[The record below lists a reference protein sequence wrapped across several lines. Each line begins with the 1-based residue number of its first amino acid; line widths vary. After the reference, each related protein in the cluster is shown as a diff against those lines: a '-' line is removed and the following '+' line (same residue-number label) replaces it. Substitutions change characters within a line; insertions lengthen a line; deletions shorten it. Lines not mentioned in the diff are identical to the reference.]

1 MRDKTVRIRITV
13 VAILVSIVPF
23 IAISCKK
30 QKPVAST
37 EAPKPGTSSY
47 SDNAKQQKL
56 DATTLAMQGWKL
68 SIEEVKELEEKLE
81 ANPEDLI
88 SRTKLLGWYSQ
99 KRFSSESARKGRH
112 KHILW
117 LIRNHADAQITGTPE
132 AALDPVLDEEVYYQ
146 AKKLWLKQTEAY
158 RTNTAVL
165 GNAANFFLI
174 HDRKI
179 AEELLK
185 KAQTLEPKNPKW
197 PERLGHL
204 YSLGLSYK
212 SAESKTE
219 IAAQALRQLE
229 RSLTATTSERE
240 KFYKLA
246 DLAKMAFEA
255 DDVKKAENYANELLA
270 QAVQYKNDWNYGNAI
285 HHGNLVLGRIA
296 LKSGDLEKAKQ
307 YLIKAGKTSG
317 SPQLNSFGPNM
328 ALAKELLE
336 KNEREVVIQYFE
348 LCGNFWKMGQD
359 RLKNWTALVKEGQI
373 PDFRGNLQY

>member
-30 QKPVAST
+30 KESNARK
-37 EAPKPGTSSY
+37 EAPEPTRTRY
-47 SDNAKQQKL
+47 SDDSEEKRP
-56 DATTLAMQGWKL
+56 DATMLAMQGRKL
-68 SIEEVKELEEKLE
+68 SSEEVKKLEERLI
-81 ANPEDLI
+81 ANPDDLI
-88 SRTKLLGWYSQ
+88 LRTKLLGWYSD
-99 KRFSSESARKGRH
+99 KRFFSEPARKARQ

-117 LIRNHADAQITGTPE
+117 LIQNHADAQITGTHE
-132 AALDPVLDEEVYYQ
+132 ADLDPILDKEVYYE
-146 AKKLWLKQTEAY
+146 AKKLWLKQVEAHKKS
-158 RTNTAVL
+158 TTVL

-174 HDRKI
+174 HDRDI

-185 KAQTLEPKNPKW
+185 KAQALEPENPEW
-197 PERLGHL
+197 SQRLGHL
-204 YSLGLSYK
+204 YSLDAPYLP
-212 SAESKTE
+212 AESKPGS
-219 IAAQALRQLE
+219 AAK
-229 RSLTATTSERE
+229 SLKQFEKSLSLTTSERE

-255 DDVKKAENYANELLA
+255 GEMEKAETYANRLLA
-270 QAVQYKNDWNYGNAI
+270 QAAQYKNDWNYGNAI
-285 HHGNLVLGRIA
+285 HHGNLVLGRIV
-296 LKSGDLEKAKQ
+296 LKSSNVEKAKE
-307 YLIKAGKTSG
+307 YLIKAGKAPG

-359 RLKNWTALVKEGQI
+359 RLKNWTAVVKEGRI

>member
-1 MRDKTVRIRITV
+1 MRDKLLMISVG
-13 VAILVSIVPF
+13 
-23 IAISCKK
+23 IALLCVTTLSTISCKK
-30 QKPVAST
+30 IESNVGK
-37 EAPKPGTSSY
+37 EAPEPTRTRY
-47 SDNAKQQKL
+47 SDDSEEKRP
-56 DATTLAMQGWKL
+56 DATTLAMQGRKL
-68 SIEEVKELEEKLE
+68 SSEEVKKLEEKLE
-81 ANPEDLI
+81 ANPEDLA
-88 SRTKLLGWYSQ
+88 SRAKVLGWYFGP
-99 KRFSSESARKGRH
+99 KRFSSESVRKARH

-117 LIRNHADAQITGTPE
+117 LIQNHADAQITGTHE
-132 AALDPVLDEEVYYQ
+132 AGLDLILDKEVYYA
-146 AKKLWLKQTEAY
+146 AKKLWLKQTEAHK
-158 RTNTAVL
+158 TNTAVL

-174 HDRKI
+174 HDRDI

-185 KAQTLEPKNPKW
+185 KAQALEPENPEW
-197 PERLGHL
+197 SQRLGHL

-212 SAESKTE
+212 SAESKTG
-219 IAAQALRQLE
+219 AAAK
-229 RSLTATTSERE
+229 SLKQFEKSLSVTTSGRE

-255 DDVKKAENYANELLA
+255 GDVKKAENYANELLA

-285 HHGNLVLGRIA
+285 HHGNLVLGRIV
-296 LKSGDLEKAKQ
+296 LKSSNVEKAKE
-307 YLIKAGKTSG
+307 YLIKAGKAPG

-359 RLKNWTALVKEGQI
+359 RLKNWTAVVKEGRI